1 MSFLNKNIMSKKN
14 LLCLLILGFF
24 FLIVQDIYA
33 QGKKP
38 SKVDEYFD
46 ESGSLSSRLWYGG
59 GFNLGF
65 SGSNGFSAFLLGI
78 SPMVGVKVFENNNN
92 FSIGP
97 RISLEYSYFRG
108 LGTDGNSHSVQ
119 PISYAVSAFTRYKVL
134 NNFFAHLEVQQ
145 ENRQLVTTASNGFTN
160 FLVIGIDGKPIT
172 ERVSRQNAYI
182 GAGYTSGGVI
192 AYEIMVL
199 YNVLEP
205 ENSLRL
211 PFDIRFGFTYKF

>member
-1 MSFLNKNIMSKKN
+1 MSKKN
-14 LLCLLILGFF
+14 LLCLLFFCFSILM
-24 FLIVQDIYA
+24 VQEIYG
-33 QGKKP
+33 QNKRQ

-78 SPMVGVKVFENNNN
+78 SPMVGVKVFENNSN
-92 FSIGP
+92 FSVGP
-97 RISLEYSYFRG
+97 RLSLEYSYFRG

-119 PISYAVSAFTRYKVL
+119 PISYALSAFTRYKVL
-134 NNFFAHLEVQQ
+134 NNFFAHLEIQQ
-145 ENRQLVTTASNGFTN
+145 ENRQLVTTATNGFTN
-160 FLVIGIDGKPIT
+160 FFLIGIDGKPIT

-182 GAGYTSGGVI
+182 GAGYSSGGLL